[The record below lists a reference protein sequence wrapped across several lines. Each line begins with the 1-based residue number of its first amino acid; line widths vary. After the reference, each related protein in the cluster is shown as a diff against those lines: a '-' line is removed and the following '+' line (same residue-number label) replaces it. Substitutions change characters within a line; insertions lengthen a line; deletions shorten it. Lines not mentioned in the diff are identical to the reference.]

1 MITQRACAL
10 AIAALAA
17 CGGTYPKGKTTPAVT
32 GDPAVK
38 RDSTVASA
46 GADEPEEAEDP
57 DLVLPP
63 GGIAASALPYDILD
77 ARTGHQVDEATFWSR
92 LAAARAVC
100 VGEEHPNPHHHW
112 VQLHVVQ
119 ELLSRYPKSERMGLG
134 LEMIQ
139 RPFQGV
145 VDDYVSHRIDAAAFT
160 SRIGWED
167 RWGYNFELYHPTLDA
182 AIAGGGTVLALN
194 ASRELTKKVS
204 HHGLESLSADERAQ
218 VPQLKL
224 DDPRHRAWFDALM
237 DSMGGG
243 AAHSAHAPASTSA
256 ADAAASPHG
265 DLPEMPS
272 AERIYTVQVLWDETM
287 ADTGAKWLAANP
299 TGHLVILAGTGH
311 CHDSA
316 IVGRLARRAVPSPLS
331 IRAVIDT
338 EGAVAEALA
347 SPMND
352 FLVVLKRPKP

>member
-10 AIAALAA
+10 AVAALAA
-17 CGGTYPKGKTTPAVT
+17 CGGTYSQGRTTPAVKPDPT
-32 GDPAVK
+32 APGSGADPA
-38 RDSTVASA
+38 
-46 GADEPEEAEDP
+46 EAEDP
-57 DLVLPP
+57 DLILPP
-63 GGIAASALPYDILD
+63 GGITMSALPYDILD
-77 ARTGHQVDEATFWSR
+77 ARTGRQVDEATFWSR
-92 LAAARAVC
+92 LAATRAVC

-119 ELLSRYPKSERMGLG
+119 ELLARYPKAERMALG

-145 VDDYVSHRIDAAAFT
+145 VDDYVAHRIDVAAFT
-160 SRIGWED
+160 SRIGWAD
-167 RWGYNFELYHPTLDA
+167 RWGYNFELYHPTMDA

-194 ASRELTKKVS
+194 ASRELTKQVS
-204 HHGLESLSADERAQ
+204 HHGLESLSAAERAQ

-243 AAHSAHAPASTSA
+243 AAHSAHAPAATSTSDESGA
-256 ADAAASPHG
+256 ETSPH
-265 DLPEMPS
+265 DDRPEMPS

-316 IVGRLARRAVPSPLS
+316 IVGRLARRAVASPLS
-331 IRAVIDT
+331 IRAVIDA
-338 EGAVAEALA
+338 EGAVADALV

-352 FLVVLKRPKP
+352 YLVVLKRPEP